1 MMSYRLSL
9 KLAFLWRAFFS
20 TIAACVVCAA
30 SAVVF
35 AASASISAVLETKA
49 LGQTPPLGW
58 SSWNYFAADIN
69 ETLFRD
75 MADAMLSSGL
85 AAAGFEYINVDA
97 GYLVKERAEDGS
109 LVVNE
114 RLFPS
119 GIRALADYV
128 HERGLKLGVYTDLT
142 AHSCGPGPG
151 SFGHYIQDATLMA
164 HNWTVDYLKVDY
176 CGTDVDRSPQPQ
188 LEAWEALRDALNETG
203 RPIYFSIC
211 PHAVAPSTGPAKPY
225 NGGSVYAPPL
235 QWTAAERKHVANS
248 LLVEFTNTFDLWY
261 ADPVPAGDG
270 GPISA
275 PGGLITNIDAMMQ
288 MTNLSFS
295 GPSSWND
302 ADMLQICTFG
312 EGATRHFNST
322 GRPGNYG
329 PNSGGMTL
337 REYESHYAIWAI
349 WGSPLIHGADLR
361 TVGQRH
367 PECLELMLNRE
378 LLAVNQDPV
387 GAPAKLLYVRTN
399 SSAAFRRGN
408 SLDVNSTQ
416 IVQQAWSRPLSQ
428 GRAAV
433 VLFNRA
439 EAPAN
444 MSVLLSVAGFAS
456 NETAAAVRDV
466 LRHEDLPAV
475 QLQITAE
482 VQPHG
487 VEFFVL
493 TPIPKLVL

>member
-1 MMSYRLSL
+1 MLSL
-9 KLAFLWRAFFS
+9 NLVLLPRRLFFS
-20 TIAACVVCAA
+20 IVTCVAWAAAVAAA
-30 SAVVF
+30 SAV
-35 AASASISAVLETKA
+35 LEKTTG

-128 HERGLKLGVYTDLT
+128 HQRGLKLGVYTDLT

-151 SFGHYIQDATLMA
+151 SFGHYVQDAALMA

-188 LEAWEALRDALNETG
+188 LEAWEALRGALNETG

-225 NGGSVYAPPL
+225 NGGSVYAPPME
-235 QWTAAERKHVANS
+235 WTAAERRRVANS

-302 ADMLQICTFG
+302 ADMLQVCTFG

-329 PNSGGMTL
+329 PDSGGMTL

-378 LLAVNQDPV
+378 LLAVNQDPL
-387 GAPAKLLYVRTN
+387 GAPAQLLYVRTN
-399 SSAAFRRGN
+399 STNPSAATIRRGAP
-408 SLDVNSTQ
+408 LDVNSTQ
-416 IVQQAWSRPLSQ
+416 IVQQAWSRRLSQ

-433 VLFNRA
+433 LLFNRA

-444 MSVLLSVAGFAS
+444 MSATLSAVGFAA

-466 LRHEDLPAV
+466 LRHEDLPEV
-475 QLQITAE
+475 ESQITLE
-482 VQPHG
+482 VPPHG
-487 VEFFVL
+487 VAF
-493 TPIPKLVL
+493 LVLSPIRR